1 MEKVRQL
8 ADKKGCTLGQLA
20 LSWVHHQG
28 DDVFPIPGTKRIKY
42 LEENIAAF
50 NVKLSKQELA
60 EIEEQ
65 VPHGQ
70 VWCCNYCSTHS
81 ATGSASAFTSP
92 TRCLDASCTAN
103 AALASFQIGLC
114 LLNRPPLIFSLELS
128 TLCAVWGMLTDGG
141 GHHSLVHPP
150 SMCLILMSGLYGPE

>member
-1 MEKVRQL
+1 MRQL

-60 EIEEQ
+60 EIEEH
-65 VPHGQ
+65 VPHDQ
-70 VWCCNYCSTHS
+70 VRT
-81 ATGSASAFTSP
+81 
-92 TRCLDASCTAN
+92 L
-103 AALASFQIGLC
+103 
-114 LLNRPPLIFSLELS
+114 PPLLLS
-128 TLCAVWGMLTDGG
+128 ANSKAASYMLKTIGALIG
-141 GHHSLVHPP
+141 RQSPP
-150 SMCLILMSGLYGPE
+150 